1 MEGDKYVVNLDT
13 QDCSCRNWMITGIP
27 CCHAL
32 AAIMFLNLNA
42 EDYIPLYFRKSSFE
56 EMYNSIIY
64 PINGQNMWPTTD
76 FPDVMPP
83 HKRIMPGRPKKKRML
98 EQWELR
104 KDDMQLGIGGHRKRF
119 RVCHVLGHNRRH
131 CPQLP
136 TQVQSS
142 QPIDAPPQPTQPSQE
157 PTSATRQPTQPSQ
170 GPTSAT
176 PQPTQPSQEPTNC
189 AV

>member
-1 MEGDKYVVNLDT
+1 MNSNVVVVGGGKLFEVAHLSVVGDKYVVNLDT
-13 QDCSCRNWMITGIP
+13 QDCSCRKWMITGIP

-32 AAIMFLNLNA
+32 AAIRFLNLNA
-42 EDYIPLYFRKSSFE
+42 KDYIPLCFRKSSFE

-76 FPDVMPP
+76 FLDGMPP
-83 HKRIMPGRPKKKRML
+83 RKRIMPGRPKKKRRL

-104 KDDMQLGIGGHRKRF
+104 KDDTQLRKGGHRKRY
-119 RVCHVLGHNRRH
+119 RVCRELGHNRRH

-142 QPIDAPPQPTQPSQE
+142 QPTDAPPQPTQPSQE
-157 PTSATRQPTQPSQ
+157 PPIVQFENP
-170 GPTSAT
+170 
-176 PQPTQPSQEPTNC
+176 
-189 AV
+189 V